1 MAPESRGE
9 NGAGATHRA
18 ATRVEARLD
27 DWEQVLV
34 AIVDPRSPRLVDPG
48 RTAALLEHLL
58 RRAGLEPDEFWALDR
73 ARRGHAFLQ
82 AYARLSRAVPS
93 LEVTAFDVDKLL
105 KERFRREP
113 LTVGAA
119 WHHGYWRSYFSHAAI
134 THPAN
139 DGLREEFST
148 AWDIVRKRPAVVL
161 GTGAGR
167 ELLALA
173 AVRLDMPLV
182 VGPLPFGGGV
192 EAELAYLEAVAAA
205 DTVHDIRTRTLV
217 VVEADKFLRH
227 AEALLPHAADVV
239 VRLGARHAPRLGE
252 APLAELLHA
261 TRLVELDPGD
271 GDLEELAAAVLAAKP
286 NALLSVHLR
295 YEGDAFWPRL
305 EAAARRDGV
314 ALIHYDSGPLK
325 SYRLTPRVDAFLKDR
340 LLRARVQLVS
350 AGGATDTH
358 ASAASVYEA
367 VLLGANGGAMTHAAA
382 LALAPEALD
391 VLEGAGP
398 GVYDA
403 ALAAV
408 SPRDLR
414 EMAVCTLTCWQHS
427 VLEFLSCMGIDDVQK
442 TSGNTMAITM
452 TEDWVR
458 EVDALA
464 TDEFGR
470 ANAELNRRRVAAEPA
485 PQPVR
490 ARYRVSQLLAERR
503 TDLPMVNAARVL
515 AQRDASYHL
524 GNSSRALNADFL
536 EVIYRMAA
544 GALPEL
550 DDFFITGDQGPY
562 SLDRVGLKVSRES
575 VAWSLER
582 LRRDPSLLDYVSLA
596 VPRGFVRPGAVAPGA
611 SVSLHATPD
620 GPALLRFDADGRG
633 GFELR
638 VDDGHPLAEALAAHG
653 EGEVEGSAAG
663 GGPAEDAPLTLRAV
677 APDGLTTE
685 FELEAVG
692 HGAHGVSVLRA
703 AADGAVVL
711 KRDPR
716 GGLVLTGLGI
726 REPIWHAP
734 VCHAST
740 SLGAASE
747 DFLVAR
753 VEGNAGLTMT
763 SSGEGGPLRV
773 SSDDMK
779 WESLQAASGHFGITG
794 ADLRSV
800 RDVEI
805 KINQGAKP
813 GKGGRLSGAKV
824 TPTVSK
830 ARNIPVGTDALSPD
844 PKHDIYS
851 IEDMPAEVWLWLL
864 YHNHCGIKITGSTYT
879 KYVAAGMWSNF
890 VVDYL
895 LIDAGLGGS
904 GNYHADSSH
913 VGWPDIFR
921 TILHTHH
928 ALIGEKVDLDGSE
941 ELRTIRDLNGAPFG
955 AQGGTRL
962 FASGGLRGEQD
973 MLKVL
978 IAGADAL
985 YEGSIGK
992 AVAFGCTQ
1000 CGNCHLDCPRGGIT
1014 TKQELMV
1021 QNDRGLM
1028 RRRSHNWSVLNLAK
1042 LAVLVDALNRESGA
1056 LDEDGGVA
1064 RPDELVDD
1072 IRLLRGRTDLL
1083 AMPAWVADEGGE
1095 EAGAP
1100 SAAGPRP
1107 APDVAAS
1114 RVAPEQPE
1122 HDSCRVG
1129 SLAVSEP
1136 VTVDAIW
1143 EAARLSF
1150 NGGNNRGGGID
1161 FAGFAPAPVREKTC
1175 LIVNTIGPDRD
1186 ETLRGMLGHLG
1197 GCRFYAA
1204 DGAELSAPDVL
1215 ARRGEF
1221 RLHVRERYAGDDGW
1235 RRADL
1240 REDPG
1245 DFHLF
1250 FVDLDP
1256 AVVAR
1261 YGRRLLASVDWLQRR
1276 TKYGDLADD
1285 ALIAAL
1291 DALEKGAG
1299 APAAVPVAPDRLA
1312 AFVTDV
1318 REEYFTVLG
1327 HVVDSRFYRT
1337 HAEPGAPDGKYSPK
1351 RRGYLVS
1358 MGQDLGA
1365 VKISGWTHTIP
1376 EYFDFGLFWAGYPG
1390 AAERGGVGV
1399 TVQGRAFT
1407 TPALHAHVWG
1417 MHHRYPTNSPAID
1430 AEGRGNPAGAHPFKA
1445 YNVLLMHNGE
1455 QVGVD
1460 STSPFLREFG
1470 YVHVDESMGDGAP
1483 LYEGDSVYDRKALTD
1498 TEYAAYLVDFTRRV
1512 LGFSTEEASQ
1522 VISPIT
1528 GLDLEA
1534 MDDERRRLFELL
1546 TLNYVQL
1553 TPTGPYKF
1561 TIVESRPA
1569 GDAPAAGAEGADG
1582 PAGDAVAPPAARRVG
1597 FRENMDIKFLRPH
1610 ELVVS
1615 VDTDPGGV
1623 RVVANGSE
1631 AKIADSMLRVL
1642 HDQGLLKDAGHDL
1655 RFNMRPGGNPGR
1667 GEFGGVVEAFL
1678 TPGSGEIDLVNR
1690 FGETVEVP
1698 RAGRKTDLAGP
1709 PDEARV
1715 SEGWRAHVEA
1725 ALDEARA
1732 ELAVAA
1738 TGLRHPSPFPGSVAG
1753 DRFLGP
1759 DDPLPPAAA
1768 RLVETTLERLAA
1780 LPGDDYRHLVEVALP
1795 CFARQGDVARA
1806 VALRVLTELRKRVAF
1821 CDLGGKALS
1830 GVEYMTDGGRRA
1842 DGSPEGG
1849 VYRLLD
1855 EVSPLHGALY
1865 RAATGQL
1872 AFDEPSA
1879 DDASRPV
1886 GATPRSAGVWGRLT
1900 AASRDDLVAPLDVVR
1915 DVLVVDFAGFQ
1926 SEAFGPTC
1934 ASTFLAEAVRLGWR
1948 NLIGYGCAGGPR
1960 YLGVN
1965 LTNAE
1970 GASARGVTLELYGR
1984 EVGDFLGALLE
1995 GADIRL
2001 YGQGQCHVGMKAA
2014 SGSIFVLQDALNTC
2028 CYAAHGATFNVWD
2041 SGSRFAVAG
2050 QNKVME
2056 DDGETRVQGFKSI
2069 HFGTP
2074 NEYAFEYLM
2083 SGGENSLHVV
2093 MGLSKPDA
2101 RGELSL
2107 KAKPYFGKFFMS
2119 GAAAGRV
2126 FVFDPEDRLVEA
2138 QYRGNV
2144 LEEITAKEWR
2154 DVLAP
2159 FVAAEAAKRGAPVR
2173 VEGDELVIRLDGEWK
2188 RWRYDECFIQLVPQ
2202 KVSRRLAKRG
2212 VTPPQLAQLVEE

>member
-1 MAPESRGE
+1 MTRLSNELAGIAREARGVLAP
-9 NGAGATHRA
+9 RA
-18 ATRVEARLD
+18 DARLD
-27 DWEQVLV
+27 DWEQVLL
-34 AIVDPRSPRLVDPG
+34 AIVDPHSARLADPDRTLALVD
-48 RTAALLEHLL
+48 HLL
-58 RRAGLEPDEFWALDR
+58 RRAGVEPDEFWVLDR
-73 ARRGHAFLQ
+73 ARRGHLFLQ
-82 AYARLSRAVPS
+82 TYAQPLRAVPS
-93 LEVTAFDVDKLL
+93 LELSAFDIDKLL

-148 AWDIVRKRPAVVL
+148 AWDIVRKRPAVVTR
-161 GTGAGR
+161 TGRGR
-167 ELLALA
+167 ALA
-173 AVRLDMPLV
+173 ELSSIRLDMPLL
-182 VGPLPFGGGV
+182 VGPLPLGSGI
-192 EAELAYLEAVAAA
+192 EAELAYLEAAGAA
-205 DTVHDIRTRTLV
+205 DEAHDIRTRTLV
-217 VVEADKFLRH
+217 VVEADKVAEH
-227 AEALLPHAADVV
+227 AGALLLHAADLV
-239 VRLGARHAPRLGE
+239 VRLEARDVRRLGE
-252 APLAELLHA
+252 EPYGDLLRSARLIELAPGEE
-261 TRLVELDPGD
+261 R
-271 GDLEELAAAVLAAKP
+271 LEELAAIVRAAAP
-286 NALLSVHLR
+286 QALLSVYLR

-305 EAAARRDGV
+305 EEAARHEGV
-314 ALIHYDSGPLK
+314 ALVHYHSGALK
-325 SYRLTPRVDAFLKDR
+325 SYRLTPRVDAFLKER

-350 AGGATDTH
+350 AGGDTDTH
-358 ASAASVYEA
+358 ASAATVYEA

-382 LALAPEALD
+382 VALAPEAVDAL
-391 VLEGAGP
+391 AG
-398 GVYDA
+398 GGIAAYDA
-403 ALAAV
+403 ALAAAD
-408 SPRDLR
+408 PADLR
-414 EMAVCTLTCWQHS
+414 EMALCSLTCWQHS
-427 VLEFLSCMGIDDVQK
+427 VLDFLSCMGIDDVQK

-452 TEDWVR
+452 TDAWVR

-464 TDEFGR
+464 APEFGH
-470 ANAELNRRRVAAEPA
+470 ANEAINRRRVAAEPVPA
-485 PQPVR
+485 PVR
-490 ARYRVSQLLAERR
+490 DRYRVSRLLGERR
-503 TDLPMVNAARVL
+503 TDVPMVNAARVL

-544 GALPEL
+544 GVLPEL
-550 DDFFITGDQGPY
+550 DEFFIAGDQGPY
-562 SLDRVGLKVSRES
+562 SLDRIGLRVSRES
-575 VAWSLER
+575 VAWALER

-596 VPRGFVRPGAVAPGA
+596 VPRGFTRPGAVAPGA
-611 SVSLHATPD
+611 TVSLHATPG
-620 GPALLRFDADGRG
+620 GPALLRLDADGRG
-633 GFELR
+633 GFAHR
-638 VDDGHPLAEALAAHG
+638 VDDGHPLVEESAAAG
-653 EGEVEGSAAG
+653 EGS
-663 GGPAEDAPLTLRAV
+663 LWLRAV
-677 APDGLTTE
+677 AADGE
-685 FELEAVG
+685 VAELELGAAG
-692 HGAHGVSVLRA
+692 HGAHGIGVLRA
-703 AADGAVVL
+703 SADGAVVL
-711 KRDPR
+711 KRDPL
-716 GGLVLTGLGI
+716 GGILVTGLGI
-726 REPIWHAP
+726 REPIWHGP

-763 SSGEGGPLRV
+763 SSGEGGPLRL
-773 SSDDMK
+773 SSDEDMK

-794 ADLRSV
+794 ADLRKV

-928 ALIGEKVDLDGSE
+928 ALIGERVDLDGSG

-955 AQGGTRL
+955 ALGGTRL
-962 FASGGLRGEQD
+962 FASGGLRGELD

-1021 QNDRGLM
+1021 QNDRELM
-1028 RRRSHNWSVLNLAK
+1028 TRRAHNWSVINLAK

-1056 LDEDGGVA
+1056 LDAEGNVA
-1064 RPDELVDD
+1064 KPDALIDD

-1083 AMPAWVADEGGE
+1083 DMPAWEAEGAAG
-1095 EAGAP
+1095 EAGPPVPGGPGDAPAAP
-1100 SAAGPRP
+1100 SA
-1107 APDVAAS
+1107 
-1114 RVAPEQPE
+1114 PE

-1136 VTVDAIW
+1136 VTVDAVW

-1161 FAGFAPAPVREKTC
+1161 FAGFAPAPVRDKTC

-1186 ETLRGMLGHLG
+1186 ETLRAMLGHFG
-1197 GCRFYAA
+1197 GCRFSAA
-1204 DGAELSAPDVL
+1204 DGSGLAAPDVL
-1215 ARRGEF
+1215 ARRDEF
-1221 RLHVRERYAGDDGW
+1221 RIPVRERYAGDGGW

-1261 YGRRLLASVDWLQRR
+1261 YGRRLLAGGDWLQRQ
-1276 TKYGDLADD
+1276 TKYGDVDDDVLLTALDEVEAGSTGSDD
-1285 ALIAAL
+1285 ARA
-1291 DALEKGAG
+1291 
-1299 APAAVPVAPDRLA
+1299 A
-1312 AFVTDV
+1312 AFLTDV

-1337 HAEPGAPDGKYSPK
+1337 HAEPGAPCGKYATK
-1351 RRGYLVS
+1351 RRGYVVS

-1376 EYFDFGLFWAGYPG
+1376 EYFAFDRFWAGYPG
-1390 AAERGGVGV
+1390 ARDGAIAV
-1399 TVQGRAFT
+1399 TVQGRTFAS
-1407 TPALHAHVWG
+1407 PALHAHVWG

-1445 YNVLLMHNGE
+1445 YNLLLMHNGE

-1470 YVHVDESMGDGAP
+1470 YVHADPSMGEGAS

-1512 LGFSTEEASQ
+1512 LGLGTEEASQ

-1528 GLDLEA
+1528 GLDLAA

-1561 TIVESRPA
+1561 TIVESRP
-1569 GDAPAAGAEGADG
+1569 
-1582 PAGDAVAPPAARRVG
+1582 PAGDAAAPPAPRRVG

-1615 VDTDPGGV
+1615 VDTLPGGV

-1655 RFNMRPGGNPGR
+1655 RFNMRPGGDPGR

-1678 TPGSGEIDLVNR
+1678 TPGADDLELVNR
-1690 FGETVEVP
+1690 FGERVEVP
-1698 RAGRKTDLAGP
+1698 RAGQKIDLSAP
-1709 PDEARV
+1709 
-1715 SEGWRAHVEA
+1715 
-1725 ALDEARA
+1725 LDEACATGSWRARVRGTLEEIEA
-1732 ELAVAA
+1732 ELPAAVAA
-1738 TGLRHPSPFPGSVAG
+1738 AG
-1753 DRFLGP
+1753 GRFLGP
-1759 DDPLPPAAA
+1759 DDPLPPTASA
-1768 RLVETTLERLAA
+1768 LVKDTLRGLAE
-1780 LPGDDYRHLVEVALP
+1780 LPGEDYRHLVETALP
-1795 CFARQGDVARA
+1795 GFARRGDAARA
-1806 VALRVLTELRKRVAF
+1806 VALRVLTELRKGVVY
-1821 CDLGGKALS
+1821 CDLGGRSLS
-1830 GVEYMTDGGRRA
+1830 AIEYATDGGRRG
-1842 DGSPEGG
+1842 DGRPEGG

-1855 EVSPLHGALY
+1855 EVPPLHEALY
-1865 RAATGQL
+1865 RSATGQL
-1872 AFDEPSA
+1872 ALDEAASLRGVAGPA
-1879 DDASRPV
+1879 DGEGPAAGDGRA
-1886 GATPRSAGVWGRLT
+1886 ATPDAGVWGRLT
-1900 AASRDDLVAPLDVVR
+1900 FATRDDLVGPLDAQR
-1915 DVLVVDFAGFQ
+1915 DVLVIDLAGFA
-1926 SEAFGPTC
+1926 SEAFGSTC
-1934 ASTFLAEAVRLGWR
+1934 ASTFLADAARLGWK
-1948 NLIGYGCAGGPR
+1948 NIVGYGCAGGPR

-1965 LTNAE
+1965 LADDA
-1970 GASARGVTLELYGR
+1970 GAPAQGVTVELYGR

-2001 YGQGQCHVGMKAA
+2001 YGQGQCHVGMKAS
-2014 SGSIFVLQDALNTC
+2014 SGSLFVLQDALNTC
-2028 CYAAHGATFNVWD
+2028 CYAAHGGTFNVWD

-2050 QNKVME
+2050 QNKVLE
-2056 DDGETRVQGFKSI
+2056 DDGETLAQGFKSI
-2069 HFGTP
+2069 HFGMP

-2093 MGLSKPDA
+2093 MGLAKPDA
-2101 RGELSL
+2101 RGELTL
-2107 KAKPYFGKFFMS
+2107 RAKPYFGKFFMS

-2126 FVFDPEDRLVEA
+2126 FVFDPEDRLDPA

-2144 LEEITAKEWR
+2144 LEEISAGEWR

-2159 FVAAEAAKRGAPVR
+2159 FVAAEAARRGAPVR
-2173 VEGDELVIRLDGEWK
+2173 VEGDDLLMRLDGAWR

-2202 KVSRRLAKRG
+2202 KVARRLAKRG
-2212 VTPPQLAQLVEE
+2212 VVPPQLAQLVEE